1 MADFEN
7 IAKQFVEYYY
17 KTFDSDRSQ
26 LAPLYGTDSMLTFE
40 AAPSQGVASI
50 VQKLVDLPFKLV
62 QHQVATLDAQPSNA
76 QGGILVIVSGALLVE
91 EEKRPM
97 SYAQT
102 FQLVPR
108 DGSYY
113 VFNDVFRLVYPA
125 A

>member
-1 MADFEN
+1 MTD
-7 IAKQFVEYYY
+7 IMI
-17 KTFDSDRSQ
+17 SQ
-26 LAPLYGTDSMLTFE
+26 E
-40 AAPSQGVASI
+40 
-50 VQKLVDLPFKLV
+50 LPFKQV

-97 SYAQT
+97 SYTQT
-102 FQLVPR
+102 FQLLPR
-108 DGSYY
+108 DGSYF